1 MSVKCIKCEKHSS
14 TITYKDKN
22 YCTWYC
28 AKKGQGM
35 MDSVVH
41 EFANVGLTLLVI
53 AVGGVII
60 YLLDR
65 YVFNRDRYN
74 NKGRK

>member
-1 MSVKCIKCEKHSS
+1 
-14 TITYKDKN
+14 
-22 YCTWYC
+22 
-28 AKKGQGM
+28 